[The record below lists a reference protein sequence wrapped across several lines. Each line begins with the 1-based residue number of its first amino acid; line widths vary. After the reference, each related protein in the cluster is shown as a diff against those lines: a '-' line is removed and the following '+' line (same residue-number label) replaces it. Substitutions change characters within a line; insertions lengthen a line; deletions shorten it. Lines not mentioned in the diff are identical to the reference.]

1 MNTVLLF
8 IFALCGI
15 ISTIFVVLLSWQLRK
30 ESRDFLRILTS
41 PKPAAPP
48 PMPQYLTYEKCMPMF
63 TKFVILC
70 FQREYI
76 SRILPN
82 ITNASGKISLLSP
95 NDQVYAGFIS
105 STVTQVFVSLPN
117 YLQKSVFYY
126 YNVIDRNDPK
136 DEGLDTLTLAIT
148 TQVKALLDQHII
160 KNAEIVETLGPT
172 SEPILKEINRFA
184 NTVAGKKY
192 IPKSPDGSEVSVIGI

>member
-1 MNTVLLF
+1 
-8 IFALCGI
+8 
-15 ISTIFVVLLSWQLRK
+15 
-30 ESRDFLRILTS
+30 
-41 PKPAAPP
+41 
-48 PMPQYLTYEKCMPMF
+48 
-63 TKFVILC
+63 
-70 FQREYI
+70 
-76 SRILPN
+76 
-82 ITNASGKISLLSP
+82 
-95 NDQVYAGFIS
+95 
-105 STVTQVFVSLPN
+105 VSLPN